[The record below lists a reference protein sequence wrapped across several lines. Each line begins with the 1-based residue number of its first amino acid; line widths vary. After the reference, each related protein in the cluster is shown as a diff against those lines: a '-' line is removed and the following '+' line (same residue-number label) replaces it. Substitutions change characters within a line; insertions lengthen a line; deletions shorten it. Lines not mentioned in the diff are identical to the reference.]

1 MRRRWIGTGFVLAV
15 LAGGTVAAVRLA
27 QPDPTLRTFGVGAFP
42 YAVAVNAAGRAFV
55 VNRTSD
61 WTGLSADG
69 GSVSVVDLR
78 DGTVARRVVVG
89 DDPRAIA
96 VDEQGG
102 RVFVANDDDA
112 SVSVLDARSGVPLR
126 TTRVGPGPRAL
137 AVDAP
142 SHRVFVVSAGDGAV
156 SVLDARSGVLLR
168 TIHLDAAPTY
178 GSTGSSGLGSGST
191 TNRVIVPSFGSVAV
205 AALGGRVFVGS
216 GQAVTVLDARSGRVL
231 RTVGVTEAVRHLAVD
246 PRTGHVFIAGD
257 TAVSLLDARHSWSLR
272 TITAG
277 SHPSALA
284 VDARRGRVLVANMG
298 VTDTNG
304 LPTGAGRVDIVSART
319 GAVLRTVPVGVAPS
333 ALAVD
338 ERTGRAVVVNAGG
351 PVHVPGLWD
360 WLPRWLVSRLPFLS
374 SPAPGT
380 RTVPGSVSVLSR

>member
-1 MRRRWIGTGFVLAV
+1 
-15 LAGGTVAAVRLA
+15 
-27 QPDPTLRTFGVGAFP
+27 
-42 YAVAVNAAGRAFV
+42 
-55 VNRTSD
+55 
-61 WTGLSADG
+61 
-69 GSVSVVDLR
+69 VSVVDLR
-78 DGTVARRVVVG
+78 DGTVVRRVAVG

-96 VDEQGG
+96 VDEQDG

-246 PRTGHVFIAGD
+246 PRTGHVFIAGT

-277 SHPSALA
+277 GHPSALA

-360 WLPRWLVSRLPFLS
+360 WLPRWLVRRLPFLF
-374 SPAPGT
+374 SPAPGM

>member
-1 MRRRWIGTGFVLAV
+1 MGLVLAV

-27 QPDPTLRTFGVGAFP
+27 QPDPTLRTFGAGAFP
-42 YAVAVNAAGRAFV
+42 YAVAVSATGRAFV

-78 DGTVARRVVVG
+78 DGTVVRRVRVG

-96 VDEQGG
+96 VDEQDG

-112 SVSVLDARSGVPLR
+112 SVSVLDARRGVPLR

-137 AVDAP
+137 TMDAP
-142 SHRVFVVSAGDGAV
+142 SHRVFVVSAGDSTV
-156 SVLDARSGVLLR
+156 SVLDAGSGVLLR
-168 TIHLDAAPTY
+168 TMHLDAVPTY
-178 GSTGSSGLGSGST
+178 GST

-216 GQAVTVLDARSGRVL
+216 GQAVTVLDAHSGRVL

-257 TAVSLLDARHSWSLR
+257 TAVSLLDVRHNWSVR

-277 SHPSALA
+277 GHPSALA
-284 VDARRGRVLVANMG
+284 VDARRGRVLVANLG

-304 LPTGAGRVDIVSART
+304 LPTGAGSVDVVSALT

-333 ALAVD
+333 ALAID

-351 PVHVPGLWD
+351 PVHVPDLWD
-360 WLPRWLVSRLPFLS
+360 WLPRWLVRRLPFLS
-374 SPAPGT
+374 SQAPGT
-380 RTVPGSVSVLSR
+380 RTVPGSLSVLSR

>member
-1 MRRRWIGTGFVLAV
+1 MRRRWIGTGLVLAV
-15 LAGGTVAAVRLA
+15 LAGGTVVAVRVA
-27 QPDPTLRTFGVGAFP
+27 QPDPTLRTFGAGAFP
-42 YAVAVNAAGRAFV
+42 YAVAVSAAERAFV

-78 DGTVARRVVVG
+78 DGTVVRRVAVG
-89 DDPRAIA
+89 ADPRAIA
-96 VDEQGG
+96 VDEQDG

-126 TTRVGPGPRAL
+126 TTRVGLGPRAL

-142 SHRVFVVSAGDGAV
+142 SHRVFVLSAGDGAV

-178 GSTGSSGLGSGST
+178 GSTTS
-191 TNRVIVPSFGSVAV
+191 RVIVPSFGSVAV

-216 GQAVTVLDARSGRVL
+216 GQAITVLDVRSGRVL
-231 RTVGVTEAVRHLAVD
+231 RTVRVTEAVRHLAVD
-246 PRTGHVFIAGD
+246 PRTGHVFIAGT
-257 TAVSLLDARHSWSLR
+257 TAVSLLDVRHSWSLR

-277 SHPSALA
+277 GHPSALA

-298 VTDTNG
+298 LTDTNG
-304 LPTGAGRVDIVSART
+304 LPTGAGRVNIVSALD
-319 GAVLRTVPVGVAPS
+319 GAVLRTVAVGVAPS
-333 ALAVD
+333 ALGID

-360 WLPRWLVSRLPFLS
+360 WLPHWLVRRLPFLS
-374 SPAPGT
+374 SQVPGT
-380 RTVPGSVSVLSR
+380 RTVPGSISVLSR

>member
-1 MRRRWIGTGFVLAV
+1 MRWRWTGIGLVLAV

-27 QPDPTLRTFGVGAFP
+27 QPDPALRTFGVGAFP
-42 YAVAVNAAGRAFV
+42 YAVGVSAAGRAFV

-78 DGTVARRVVVG
+78 NGTVVRRVAVG

-96 VDEQGG
+96 VDEQDG

-142 SHRVFVVSAGDGAV
+142 SHRVFVVSAGDGTV
-156 SVLDARSGVLLR
+156 SMLDARSGVLLR
-168 TIHLDAAPTY
+168 TIHLDAAPAY
-178 GSTGSSGLGSGST
+178 GSTTS
-191 TNRVIVPSFGSVAV
+191 RVIVPSFGSVAV

-216 GQAVTVLDARSGRVL
+216 GQAVAVLDARSGRVL
-231 RTVGVTEAVRHLAVD
+231 RTVVVTEAVRHLVAD
-246 PRTGHVFIAGD
+246 PRAGHVFIAGD
-257 TAVSLLDARHSWSLR
+257 TGVSLLDARHSWSLR

-277 SHPSALA
+277 GHPSALA

-304 LPTGAGRVDIVSART
+304 LPTGAGRVDIVSALD
-319 GAVLRTVPVGVAPS
+319 GAVLRSVPVGVAPS
-333 ALAVD
+333 ALAID

-351 PVHVPGLWD
+351 PVHVPSLWD
-360 WLPRWLVSRLPFLS
+360 WLPRWLVRRLPFLS
-374 SPAPGT
+374 SLQAPGT
-380 RTVPGSVSVLSR
+380 HTVPGSISVLSR

>member
-1 MRRRWIGTGFVLAV
+1 MVGLLCSRRGSVRACVMRRRWIGTGFGLAA

-27 QPDPTLRTFGVGAFP
+27 QPDPALRTFGVGAFP
-42 YAVAVNAAGRAFV
+42 YAVAVSAAGRAFV

-69 GSVSVVDLR
+69 GGVSVVDVR
-78 DGTVARRVVVG
+78 DGTVVRRVPVG
-89 DDPRAIA
+89 ADPRAIA
-96 VDEQGG
+96 VDEQEG

-246 PRTGHVFIAGD
+246 PRTGHVFIAGT
-257 TAVSLLDARHSWSLR
+257 TAGSLLGARHSRAFR
-272 TITAG
+272 TI
-277 SHPSALA
+277 
-284 VDARRGRVLVANMG
+284 
-298 VTDTNG
+298 
-304 LPTGAGRVDIVSART
+304 SAR
-319 GAVLRTVPVGVAPS
+319 GDPS
-333 ALAVD
+333 
-338 ERTGRAVVVNAGG
+338 
-351 PVHVPGLWD
+351 
-360 WLPRWLVSRLPFLS
+360 
-374 SPAPGT
+374 
-380 RTVPGSVSVLSR
+380 

>member
-1 MRRRWIGTGFVLAV
+1 MRRRWTGIGVVLAV

-27 QPDPTLRTFGVGAFP
+27 QQDPALRTFGVGAFP
-42 YAVAVNAAGRAFV
+42 YAVAVSAAGRAFV

-78 DGTVARRVVVG
+78 DGTVVRRVAVG

-96 VDEQGG
+96 VDEQDG

-112 SVSVLDARSGVPLR
+112 SVSVLDARSGAPLR
-126 TTRVGPGPRAL
+126 TTRVGLGPRAL

-142 SHRVFVVSAGDGAV
+142 SHRVFVVSAGDGTV
-156 SVLDARSGVLLR
+156 SVLDARSGVLRR
-168 TIHLDAAPTY
+168 TIHLDAVPTY
-178 GSTGSSGLGSGST
+178 GSTTS
-191 TNRVIVPSFGSVAV
+191 RVIVPSVGSVAV
-205 AALGGRVFVGS
+205 AASGGRVFVGS
-216 GQAVTVLDARSGRVL
+216 GHAVTVLDARSGRVL
-231 RTVGVTEAVRHLAVD
+231 RTVVLTEAVRHLAAD
-246 PRTGHVFIAGD
+246 PRTSHVFIAGD
-257 TAVSLLDARHSWSLR
+257 TALSLLDARHSWSLR

-277 SHPSALA
+277 GYPSALA

-298 VTDTNG
+298 VTDSNG
-304 LPTGAGRVDIVSART
+304 LPTGAGRVDIVSALD
-319 GAVLRTVPVGVAPS
+319 GAVLRSVPVGVAPS
-333 ALAVD
+333 ALAID

-360 WLPRWLVSRLPFLS
+360 WLPRWLVRRLPFLS
-374 SPAPGT
+374 SQAPGT
-380 RTVPGSVSVLSR
+380 RTVPGSISVLSR